1 MLNVRRQC
9 LEFRDGS
16 IACLFKPL
24 YEQYVVEYNPFSSLT
39 SLAEPQVGYSFNA
52 TSALLPHS
60 TADASLWHARLGH
73 ASTAAIKHLTVA
85 AEGVSLPP
93 CRHSMASDK
102 CETCLLAKSKRMISR
117 RSIPPATNPW
127 EKVYFDFFSMQPTA
141 YNGDRSCLHFIC
153 SATGWHVAQ
162 TMPNKDQIRLVR
174 AVNGLV
180 HWAKAQFDVSIKAF
194 FSDND
199 TALGMDFQFL
209 SEDLGFEVLRSP
221 RYADSQHG
229 KPERAGGVIMSRMRS
244 MLLVARLSQSLWP
257 LAVQSATYL
266 INRTPAWIKTADA
279 DGTHTWTTPYER
291 MLKEKPNLANLRVF
305 GCRAY
310 VRDAKVPKGNKVRSR
325 AWIGYMVGYQAAN
338 IWQIWNPRHQE
349 VVKER
354 DIVFNESLFYDPDLP
369 LPQDVPVQL
378 PDPQPFQSIQL
389 PPAVL
394 EADDEVANSTVQD
407 MIDDGQ
413 LPSMASAPTFKDNE
427 SEQQNKDDPQYAPI
441 SPEHTPVRQS
451 PPMEQPGEGSAS
463 PTHGQHSPQIP
474 GAFGDEDSAPATPDS
489 THMDAFFLP
498 SGDTGDSPNLQD
510 DGGLDPSSQQLSAE
524 LNSQPEPLVCSN
536 SSLSA
541 AGGEN
546 AENSAHNFSQNT
558 AARAGEISA
567 DFNPS
572 LVVTGKRKRRAR
584 HLFAIFQGFSLSMQK
599 ALNPLISKEPS
610 PGIEPSRRIHR
621 NDLPAP
627 PGNYREMARR
637 PMHQWFRDAMELEL
651 STLESKGTWSIGRRP
666 KNAFIIPTIWVY
678 TYNFDDKGFLKR
690 ANARLCVQRNQQ
702 VMTHE
707 ETRAA
712 TLALSEYRDFLGPL
726 HL

>member
-1 MLNVRRQC
+1 
-9 LEFRDGS
+9 
-16 IACLFKPL
+16 
-24 YEQYVVEYNPFSSLT
+24 
-39 SLAEPQVGYSFNA
+39 
-52 TSALLPHS
+52 
-60 TADASLWHARLGH
+60 
-73 ASTAAIKHLTVA
+73 
-85 AEGVSLPP
+85 
-93 CRHSMASDK
+93 
-102 CETCLLAKSKRMISR
+102 
-117 RSIPPATNPW
+117 
-127 EKVYFDFFSMQPTA
+127 
-141 YNGDRSCLHFIC
+141 
-153 SATGWHVAQ
+153 
-162 TMPNKDQIRLVR
+162 
-174 AVNGLV
+174 
-180 HWAKAQFDVSIKAF
+180 
-194 FSDND
+194 
-199 TALGMDFQFL
+199 MDFQFL
-209 SEDLGFEVLRSP
+209 SEDLGFEVLRSA
-221 RYADSQHG
+221 RFADSQHG

-244 MLLVARLSQSLWP
+244 MLLAARLPQSLWP
-257 LAVQSATYL
+257 LAVQSATFL

-279 DGTHTWTTPYER
+279 DGSHTWTTPYER

-354 DIVFNESLFYDPDLP
+354 DVVFNESLFYDPDLP
-369 LPQDVPVQL
+369 LPQDIPIHL
-378 PDPQPFQSIQL
+378 PDPQPFQSIQI

-394 EADDEVANSTVQD
+394 EADDEVTNSTVQD

-413 LPSMASAPTFKDNE
+413 LPSMASAPTPRDNE
-427 SEQQNKDDPQYAPI
+427 SEQQSEQQREPQNKDDPQYALI
-441 SPEHTPVRQS
+441 SPERTPAPQS
-451 PPMEQPGEGSAS
+451 PPMEHPGEGSAS
-463 PTHGQHSPQIP
+463 PPHGQPSPQVP
-474 GAFGDEDSAPATPDS
+474 GAFNEDSAPATPES
-489 THMDAFFLP
+489 NHMEAFFLP
-498 SGDTGDSPNLQD
+498 SGDTGNSSNSQN

-524 LNSQPEPLVCSN
+524 LNSQSEPLVRSN

-546 AENSAHNFSQNT
+546 AENSNSQNAENSAHNT

-599 ALNPLISKEPS
+599 ALNPPISTELS

-627 PGNYREMARR
+627 PGNYREMTRR

-666 KNAFIIPTIWVY
+666 KNAVGCTHI
-678 TYNFDDKGFLKR
+678 NL
-690 ANARLCVQRNQQ
+690 
-702 VMTHE
+702 MTMDIS
-707 ETRAA
+707 RGRK
-712 TLALSEYRDFLGPL
+712 LAFVCRVISRS
-726 HL
+726 